1 MHGYKGWPDSDRRKT
16 QVPEAI
22 LTRAGLKPG
31 MTFADI
37 GCGQG
42 YFTIPAAK
50 LAGPKGKV
58 YGIDVD
64 EEAIGVL
71 KGKASAEGLKNIK
84 ITTGSAENMVLCE
97 ACTDVAFFGICLHD
111 FDDPARVLENAH
123 RTLKPGGILADLD
136 WNKVKTEGG
145 PPAEKRFSVE
155 KASKLIEDA
164 GFRIK
169 STEDIAGRYYL
180 IIAEAPR
187 SPGK

>member
-16 QVPEAI
+16 MDPEAI
-22 LTRAGLKPG
+22 LAKAGLRPG
-31 MTFADI
+31 MAFADI

-50 LAGPKGKV
+50 LVGSKGRV
-58 YGIDVD
+58 YGIDLD
-64 EEAIGVL
+64 EEAIIAL
-71 KGKASAEGLKNIK
+71 REKAAAEGLKNIK
-84 ITTGSAENMVLCE
+84 VTVGGAGDRVLCR
-97 ACTDVAFFGICLHD
+97 ACADVAFFGICLHD
-111 FDDPARVLENAH
+111 FDDPSKALENAR
-123 RTLKPGGILADLD
+123 RTLKPGGVLADLD

-145 PPAEKRFSVE
+145 PPAEKRLSVE
-155 KASKLIEDA
+155 KASKLIETA